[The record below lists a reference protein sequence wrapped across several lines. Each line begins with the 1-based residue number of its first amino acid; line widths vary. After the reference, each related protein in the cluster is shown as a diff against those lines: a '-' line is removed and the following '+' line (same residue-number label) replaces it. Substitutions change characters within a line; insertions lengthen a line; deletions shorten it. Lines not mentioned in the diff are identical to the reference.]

1 VTSSISIPD
10 PGSKNRVRV
19 QIFMTSN
26 INFYDKTATATTT
39 GGGRREE
46 DKGAFYF
53 WVDVVI
59 KSTKL

>member
-1 VTSSISIPD
+1 
-10 PGSKNRVRV
+10 
-19 QIFMTSN
+19 MTSN

-39 GGGRREE
+39 AGGGRREE

-53 WVDVVI
+53 WVDVVV